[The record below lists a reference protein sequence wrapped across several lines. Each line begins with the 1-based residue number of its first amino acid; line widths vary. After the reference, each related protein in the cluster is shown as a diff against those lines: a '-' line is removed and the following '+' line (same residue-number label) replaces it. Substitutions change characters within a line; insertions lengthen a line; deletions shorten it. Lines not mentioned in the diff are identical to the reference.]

1 MCLSQTAAG
10 LSPLLF
16 VLPAP
21 VVHPADQPGTNIHMF
36 WSLYGRGLWGT
47 LGPCPAAPPASSAHP
62 RGHCCRRSPGLRG
75 LRPEPSVSVET
86 LLPAVFHP
94 PRVTPLTHW
103 GHGWLPRV
111 LLPRGLGFPSLSAPW
126 CPAFDSL
133 HRSSSIGVWMG
144 GQMDRRMEG
153 RWINGWI
160 EGIAATTDVLTL
172 GLELAV
178 WTDFSQLAV
187 LTPIGAFP
195 PLLPAPQAL
204 G

>member
-1 MCLSQTAAG
+1 
-10 LSPLLF
+10 
-16 VLPAP
+16 
-21 VVHPADQPGTNIHMF
+21 
-36 WSLYGRGLWGT
+36 
-47 LGPCPAAPPASSAHP
+47 
-62 RGHCCRRSPGLRG
+62 
-75 LRPEPSVSVET
+75 
-86 LLPAVFHP
+86 
-94 PRVTPLTHW
+94 
-103 GHGWLPRV
+103 
-111 LLPRGLGFPSLSAPW
+111 
-126 CPAFDSL
+126 
-133 HRSSSIGVWMG
+133 
-144 GQMDRRMEG
+144 MEG

>member
-1 MCLSQTAAG
+1 
-10 LSPLLF
+10 
-16 VLPAP
+16 
-21 VVHPADQPGTNIHMF
+21 
-36 WSLYGRGLWGT
+36 
-47 LGPCPAAPPASSAHP
+47 
-62 RGHCCRRSPGLRG
+62 
-75 LRPEPSVSVET
+75 
-86 LLPAVFHP
+86 
-94 PRVTPLTHW
+94 
-103 GHGWLPRV
+103 
-111 LLPRGLGFPSLSAPW
+111 
-126 CPAFDSL
+126 
-133 HRSSSIGVWMG
+133 
-144 GQMDRRMEG
+144 MDRRMEG